1 MRDDREANE
10 SLSEAT
16 RFQRDLYLYW
26 RAVRDANR
34 LALTPR
40 GHVASLGLRR
50 VRARLHAPDPRG
62 LPPSDGPET
71 EDPRL
76 YFVRRLLERLRLLRP
91 SRDERALLAAEDGEM
106 GRYVALPLAERLRL
120 AVRLWLAG
128 GWWQDGATPS
138 MLPPRILTPAPPRIA
153 IARRRLVDLLRERGP
168 GAELAL
174 PAIQLPGKAR
184 TGARMSP
191 AARARPA
198 LEAADAADATARAAL
213 LGPLAWLGFVGPSE
227 GAASDAVTLTR
238 AVLAL
243 GEGGEPVHLPER
255 RGPLTALPNLS
266 LIAYPP
272 FSALE
277 LWLLD
282 ACAEEESLQQTATF
296 RLTRESLARAHR
308 AGMSGQVV
316 AERLEALIG
325 SGLPSN
331 VRVTLDDWMRHA
343 ARLRFTRGAE
353 LLRVADPA
361 VLDGL
366 LGDARA
372 GGWIGRRLAPTI
384 ALLTPNSGEEVRGW
398 LLRRGE
404 LPAVERPPDG
414 SEMAGFPV

>member
-1 MRDDREANE
+1 MTRDDGDAIE
-10 SLSEAT
+10 SLTGAA

-26 RAVRDANR
+26 RAARDANG

-40 GHVASLGLRR
+40 GHVTRIGLRR

-71 EDPRL
+71 EEPRL

-91 SRDERALLAAEDGEM
+91 SPDERTLLAVDGGEM

-128 GWWQDGATPS
+128 GWWQDGATAS
-138 MLPPRILTPAPPRIA
+138 MRPPRILTPAPPRIA
-153 IARRRLVDLLRERGP
+153 VARRRLVDLLRERGP

-174 PAIQLPGKAR
+174 PAIPVPGRAR
-184 TGARMSP
+184 AGGRTARGRP
-191 AARARPA
+191 AA
-198 LEAADAADATARAAL
+198 EVADTADVTARAAL
-213 LGPLAWLGFVGPSE
+213 LGPLAWLGFADIGE
-227 GAASDAVTLTR
+227 GTTGDSVTLTR

-243 GEGGEPVHLPER
+243 GEGAEPIYLPER

-272 FSALE
+272 FTALE

-282 ACAEEESLQQTATF
+282 ACAEEESFQQTATY

-308 AGMSGQVV
+308 AGMSAQIV

-325 SGLPSN
+325 TGLPSN

-353 LLRVADPA
+353 ILQVADPA

-372 GGWIGRRLAPTI
+372 GAWIERRLSPTI
-384 ALLTPNSGEEVRGW
+384 ALLTPNSGDEVRGW
-398 LLRRGE
+398 LLQHGE
-404 LPAVERPPDG
+404 LPAVERPSAEG
-414 SEMAGFPV
+414 NMGG